1 MGKTLLRALALLLG
15 VSLFATIEAHAQ
27 NGLERFEK
35 DIKPQ
40 LEFKSLTYGKAAP
53 LGDKGFVLNDVVAVV
68 PATATGS
75 KDSTIKIDK
84 VTVEQIDFDRLKD
97 AGKKDDIPL
106 FAKMKIEGMTGD
118 DDLNGMF
125 DSFGI
130 PRAPADL
137 ALDYRL
143 DPASK
148 VLTLSNLELS
158 LRGQGS
164 LALSLILEGVSDKA
178 SEATG
183 AKDNSRLRSAT
194 LVYDDKGLL
203 AQLLPAVAK
212 QQGTSADAMV
222 AMVAAPVGIF
232 ATGKAPDTVKALD
245 ALLSFVGDWK
255 KPQGPIKISVT
266 PSKSASM
273 ADLDKLDQPNALSEI
288 FGLKVDYAGTRV
300 GAAGGSATASGDKT
314 AAAAAPSAGDKT
326 ITGAEAWLSL
336 VGNTVTGTI
345 DGQEM
350 FEHYRKDGTL
360 TLLEGSD
367 LTKGKWSL
375 EGEKVCFKYPDEDK
389 DCQTISRTG
398 DEVSFMRKDKKGYRL
413 KVLQGNPKNL

>member
-1 MGKTLLRALALLLG
+1 MGKNRFLRAVALLLG
-15 VSLFATIEAHAQ
+15 LSLFATLEAHAQ

-40 LEFKSLTYGKAAP
+40 LELKSLTYGKGAA

-68 PATATGS
+68 PASATGG
-75 KDSTIKIDK
+75 KDSTIKIEK

-106 FAKMKIEGMTGD
+106 FAKLKIEGMTGD
-118 DDLNGMF
+118 DDLSGMF
-125 DSFGI
+125 ESFGI
-130 PRAPADL
+130 PKAPVDV

-148 VLTLSNLELS
+148 VLTLSNLEIA

-164 LALSLILEGVSDKA
+164 LALSLVLEGVSDKA
-178 SEATG
+178 SEAPG
-183 AKDNSRLRSAT
+183 AKDNSRLRLAT

-203 AQLLPAVAK
+203 AQLLPAIAK
-212 QQGTSADAMV
+212 RQGTSPDAMV
-222 AMVAAPVGIF
+222 AMVAAPVGVF

-245 ALLSFVGDWK
+245 ALVSFVGDWK

-273 ADLDKLDQPNALSEI
+273 ADFDKLDQPNALSAI
-288 FGLKVDYAGTRV
+288 FGLKVDYAGTRA

-314 AAAAAPSAGDKT
+314 ASAAAPSGDKT
-326 ITGAEAWLSL
+326 ITGAEAWLTL
-336 VGNTVTGTI
+336 IGNTITGKI
-345 DGQEM
+345 DGQEI

-389 DCQTISRTG
+389 DCQTITRTG
-398 DEVSFMRKDKKGYRL
+398 DEVTFMRKDKKGYRL

>member
-1 MGKTLLRALALLLG
+1 MTIRRFVAALTVLLG
-15 VSLFATIEAHAQ
+15 LSLFATLEAQAQ

-40 LEFKSLTYGKAAP
+40 LELKSLTYGKGTA

-68 PATATGS
+68 PGSATGG
-75 KDSTIKIDK
+75 KDSTIKIEK
-84 VTVEQIDFDRLKD
+84 VTVDQIDFDRLKD

-106 FAKMKIEGMTGD
+106 FAKLKLEGMTGD
-118 DDLNGMF
+118 DDLSGMF
-125 DSFGI
+125 ESYGI
-130 PRAPADL
+130 PKAPVDV

-178 SEATG
+178 SEASG

-203 AQLLPAVAK
+203 AQLLPAIAK
-212 QQGTSADAMV
+212 QQGTTPDAMV
-222 AMVAAPVGIF
+222 AMVAAPVGVF

-245 ALLSFVGDWK
+245 ALVSFVGDWK

-273 ADLDKLDQPNALSEI
+273 SDLDKLDQPNALSEI

-300 GAAGGSATASGDKT
+300 GAAGGSATAPGDKT
-314 AAAAAPSAGDKT
+314 ASAAPSGDKT

-360 TLLEGSD
+360 TLLEGND

-389 DCQTISRTG
+389 DCQTITRTG

>member
-1 MGKTLLRALALLLG
+1 MTIRRFVTALALLLG
-15 VSLFATIEAHAQ
+15 LSLFATFDAQAQ

-40 LEFKSLTYGKAAP
+40 LELKSLTYGKGTA

-68 PATATGS
+68 PASATGG
-75 KDSTIKIDK
+75 KDSTVKIEK

-106 FAKMKIEGMTGD
+106 FAKLKIEGMTGD
-118 DDLNGMF
+118 DDLSGMF
-125 DSFGI
+125 ESYGI
-130 PRAPADL
+130 PKAPVDV

-148 VLTLSNLELS
+148 VLTLSNLELA

-178 SEATG
+178 SDAPG

-203 AQLLPAVAK
+203 AQLLPAIAK
-212 QQGTSADAMV
+212 QQGTSPDAMV
-222 AMVAAPVGIF
+222 AMVAAPVGVF

-245 ALLSFVGDWK
+245 ALVSFVGDWK

-288 FGLKVDYAGTRV
+288 FGLKIDYAGTRA
-300 GAAGGSATASGDKT
+300 GAAGGSATAS
-314 AAAAAPSAGDKT
+314 AAAPSGDKT

-336 VGNTVTGTI
+336 VGNTVTGKI

-389 DCQTISRTG
+389 DCQTITRTG
-398 DEVSFMRKDKKGYRL
+398 DEVTFMRKDKKGYRL

>member
-1 MGKTLLRALALLLG
+1 MTIRRFVAAFAMLLG
-15 VSLFATIEAHAQ
+15 LSLFATLAQAQ

-40 LEFKSLTYGKAAP
+40 LELKSLTYAKGAP

-68 PATATGS
+68 PGAATGG
-75 KDSTIKIDK
+75 KDSTIKIEK
-84 VTVEQIDFDRLKD
+84 VTVDQIDFDRLKD

-118 DDLNGMF
+118 DDLSGMF
-125 DSFGI
+125 ESFGV
-130 PRAPADL
+130 PKAPVDL

-143 DPASK
+143 DPAAK

-178 SEATG
+178 SDAPGT
-183 AKDNSRLRSAT
+183 KDNSRLRSAT
-194 LVYDDKGLL
+194 LMYDDKGLL
-203 AQLLPAVAK
+203 AQLLPAIAK
-212 QQGTSADAMV
+212 QQGTSADALV

-300 GAAGGSATASGDKT
+300 GAAGGSATAS
-314 AAAAAPSAGDKT
+314 AAPPAAGDKT

-336 VGNTVTGTI
+336 VGNTVTGKI
-345 DGQEM
+345 DGEEI

-360 TLLEGSD
+360 TLLEGND